1 MGSNYHTP
9 YTTATK
15 TRASELNVPLAE
27 LDKAIS
33 YAKNIVIHCDGD
45 ISYDSSTGVLSW
57 SGTLRILFNTAAGL
71 AVQNTIATGNVTLAD
86 NQIAYVT
93 LNETN
98 GTALTVTA
106 ATVTTAAASGFLAVG
121 RVVLAY
127 RNTTSDKCYLVNVL
141 RPVRKIQAH
150 IEDATTAH
158 AITDP
163 ADSPADA
170 DALRED
176 LVTNVIPSVDSALN
190 ALGTKINSILAVLE
204 AHKLNASS

>member
-1 MGSNYHTP
+1 MGSNFHTP
-9 YTTATK
+9 YTTATRS
-15 TRASELNVPLAE
+15 RASELNVPLAA

-33 YAKNIVIHCDGD
+33 YQQNMMIHCDGD
-45 ISYDSSTGVLSW
+45 ISYDSGTGVLSW
-57 SGTLRILFNTAAGL
+57 SGALRILFNTAAGL
-71 AVQNTIATGNVTLAD
+71 AVQNTIAAGNVTLAD

-93 LNETN
+93 LDETN
-98 GTALTVTA
+98 DTALTVTA
-106 ATVTTAAASGFLAVG
+106 ATVTTAAASGFLAAG

-127 RNTTSDKCYLVNVL
+127 RNTTSDECYLISVN
-141 RPVRKIQAH
+141 RPVRKIEAH
-150 IEDATTAH
+150 IEDAATAH

-176 LVTNVIPSVDSALN
+176 LVTNVIPSVESALN

>member
-1 MGSNYHTP
+1 MGNNFFTP
-9 YTTATK
+9 WTTTIRS
-15 TRASELNVPLAE
+15 RASLLNSPLAE
-27 LDKAIS
+27 LDKQLS
-33 YAKNIVIHCDGD
+33 YQQNMMIHCDGD
-45 ISYDSSTGVLSW
+45 ITYDPATGVLAW

-98 GTALTVTA
+98 DTALTVTA

-127 RNTTSDKCYLVNVL
+127 RNTTSDECYLINVN

-150 IEDATTAH
+150 IADQKTDYTTG
-158 AITDP
+158 
-163 ADSPADA
+163 
-170 DALRED
+170 D
-176 LVTNVIPSVDSALN
+176 LDTESEVISALN
-190 ALGTKINSILAVLE
+190 ATNTALNSILAVLE
-204 AHKLNASS
+204 AHKLTASS

>member
-1 MGSNYHTP
+1 MGSNFHTP

-15 TRASELNVPLAE
+15 TRASELNVPLSD
-27 LDKAIS
+27 LDKAAS
-33 YAKNIVIHCDGD
+33 YAKNLIIHCDGD

-57 SGTLRILFNTAAGL
+57 SATLRILFNTAAGL
-71 AVQNTIATGNVTLAD
+71 AVQNTVAAGSVTLAD
-86 NQIAYVT
+86 NEFAYVT

-98 GTALTVTA
+98 DTALTVSTA
-106 ATVTTAAASGFLAVG
+106 AITTGAASGFVAVA
-121 RVVLAY
+121 RAVLAY
-127 RNTTSDKCYLVNVL
+127 RNTTSDECYLVNVL
-141 RPVRKIQAH
+141 HPVRKIQAH
-150 IEDATTAH
+150 IADASTSH

-176 LVTNVIPSVDSALN
+176 LVTNVIPSIESALN
-190 ALGTKINSILAVLE
+190 ALGTKMNSILAVLE